1 MLKQYKYLII
11 SLMLFACNGAKQTPA
26 VPNYQSEILTIQQ
39 VTNHVYQHTSYLFTE
54 SFGKV
59 ACNGMVVFSK
69 SEAIIFD
76 TPTDNIAAAELISW
90 VENTLH
96 GKVKAIIAT
105 HFHAD
110 CLGGLEAFHKRK
122 IPSYANNLTI
132 QLAGLNKS
140 ALPQNGF
147 SNLLQLE
154 VGDKKVLAQFFGE
167 GHTKDNVIGYFPE
180 EKVLFGGC
188 LIKELGAGK
197 GNLADANV
205 TAWPIT
211 VNKLK
216 DQYPDVRIVIP
227 GHGKPGAT
235 ELLDYTI
242 KLFGQN
248 E

>member
-11 SLMLFACNGAKQTPA
+11 SLILFACNGTKQTPDA
-26 VPNYQSEILTIQQ
+26 QNYQSEILTIQQ
-39 VTNHVYQHTSYLFTE
+39 VSDHVYQHTSYLVTE

-59 ACNGMVVFSK
+59 TCNGMIVFSK
-69 SEAIIFD
+69 NEAIIFD
-76 TPTDNIAAAELISW
+76 TPTDNNAAAELISW
-90 VENTLH
+90 VEDTLH

-132 QLAGLNKS
+132 QLAGLNN
-140 ALPQNGF
+140 LVVPQNGF
-147 SNLLQLE
+147 NNLLQLE
-154 VGDKKVLAQFFGE
+154 VVDKKVLAQFWGE

-180 EKVLFGGC
+180 EEVLFGGC
-188 LIKELGAGK
+188 LIKEMGAEK

-205 TAWPIT
+205 QAWPKPIT
-211 VNKLK
+211 KLK
-216 DQYPDVRIVIP
+216 DQYPDARIVIP
-227 GHGKPGAT
+227 GHGKPGGT

-248 E
+248 